1 MDLQKAVQL
10 QLEKQDV
17 YEIKN
22 VTDKYF
28 NEKTY
33 TKERLA
39 EATLEALREMGIKKA
54 PLGDLLVE
62 AYLENSKKP
71 NNLSGKEV

>member
-33 TKERLA
+33 TQQRLA
-39 EATLEALREMGIKKA
+39 EATLEAMRELGVKKI
-54 PLGDLLVE
+54 PTGDLLIS
-62 AYLENSKKP
+62 AHLEQKNKP
-71 NNLSGKEV
+71 SSLGGKEV